1 RVVDDVVQALQD
13 ADVQRAHR
21 VQQGEHQRN
30 QRHRD
35 AGPVFGE
42 QAHEAPNPSFGE
54 AAFCRAALYGLRSP
68 GPLHAWTNCI
78 WVPASSSKSPFLS
91 VTGSAP
97 MAAPLSVGLLLP
109 STWATTKPWGRLVI
123 AATATPGL
131 PMVVT
136 TFTSG
141 TSRPAAAPEST
152 LMLALAAALPAASG
166 ALVAPSA
173 VAEAGAPAGAAAG
186 LAGIG
191 GTMPGL
197 KIMVFSKVAP
207 GASLMNLILYLPI
220 STVSLFCS
228 NCFFTALPLT

>member
-109 STWATTKPWGRLVI
+109 STCATTKPCGRLVI

-136 TFTSG
+136 TLTSG
-141 TSRPAAAPEST
+141 TCRPAAAPEST
-152 LMLALAAALPAASG
+152 LMLALIWPRSACCASALAGAPPA
-166 ALVAPSA
+166 
-173 VAEAGAPAGAAAG
+173 AGAPAG
-186 LAGIG
+186 LIG
-191 GTMPGL
+191 CRIWPGFR
-197 KIMVFSKVAP
+197 MTVFSAP
-207 GASLMNLILYLPI
+207 AKP
-220 STVSLFCS
+220 
-228 NCFFTALPLT
+228 